1 MPQMFSF
8 FLHFLFLFTAE
19 HKNVPSRAVHGVAKN
34 NEKKARGRPRGQWQ
48 ATLAPRHATAIS
60 IAAAGGRRRRR
71 ARVPQLQ
78 SSGTAVPRY
87 SRHGT
92 AASGYH
98 AGRSA
103 QLVVAPARRCRCFR
117 AAACT
122 HARAR
127 ARAQLE
133 AGPAQISA
141 HMRRR
146 PRCHAGGREAGCQF
160 ANWRGSLSEDAY
172 AR

>member
-1 MPQMFSF
+1 MFSF

-19 HKNVPSRAVHGVAKN
+19 HKNVPSRGVGSQKTMKRRRAGSR
-34 NEKKARGRPRGQWQ
+34 EASGRPHLPR
-48 ATLAPRHATAIS
+48 ATPAIS
-60 IAAAGGRRRRR
+60 IAAGWR
-71 ARVPQLQ
+71 APPPARTRATAAVQWY
-78 SSGTAVPRY
+78 SRTAVTVPPP
-87 SRHGT
+87 
-92 AASGYH
+92 H